1 MAAGPSPLEPQRFF
15 AQTWQG
21 EGELALRGLLAH
33 LPGARRFSFRSLTT
47 MVSDD
52 FWIVHDE
59 TRWEDGRVEL
69 RDGLCRRLDETTL
82 RMTYDDMLGGTEVRL
97 RSDGYDLG
105 PYTMLASAPRLP
117 LRLPV
122 RCTDSCR
129 LEPDGTLVDSI
140 DLTLLGQLIGR
151 QIIHLKAR
159 TEH

>member
-1 MAAGPSPLEPQRFF
+1 VTDPPSPLEPQRFF

-21 EGELALRGLLAH
+21 EGELAPRGLLAH
-33 LPGARRFSFRSLTT
+33 LPGARRFSFRSFTT
-47 MVSDD
+47 MVSED

-59 TRWEDGRVEL
+59 TRWEDGRIEL

-82 RMTYDDMLGGTEVRL
+82 RMTYNDMLGGTEVRL

-105 PYTMLASAPRLP
+105 PYAMLVSAPGLP

-140 DLTLLGQLIGR
+140 DLTVLGVRVGR
-151 QIIHLKAR
+151 QIIHLRAR
-159 TEH
+159 SER